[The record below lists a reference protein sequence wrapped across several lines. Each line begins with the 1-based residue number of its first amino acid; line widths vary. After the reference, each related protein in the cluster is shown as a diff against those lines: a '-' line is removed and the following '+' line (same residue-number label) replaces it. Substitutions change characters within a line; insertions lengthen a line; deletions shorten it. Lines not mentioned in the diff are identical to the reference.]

1 MFITEQTLL
10 VKLLIGHFVADFLTQ
25 PKRMIRAK
33 ETQRWKSA
41 SLYIHAGV
49 YTMIIFVASAAWRQA
64 PWLLPC
70 LFITH
75 VLIDGWKSSRP
86 NKSFAFIVDQIA
98 HLAILIAIFFLL
110 APSTIEGTKSILA
123 KLWISPRVLCIALA
137 YLVVLWPFGRLINVL
152 TMPFRQQL
160 DDVTSRGLESAGLW
174 IGCLERAFLLSFIL
188 FDYLPGAAL
197 LLGLKSLFRFGEIRD
212 SKNRKETEYI
222 LIGTMLS
229 FGFTIVV
236 GILIKFLMKTLV

>member
-1 MFITEQTLL
+1 MFIIDQSLL
-10 VKLLIGHFVADFLTQ
+10 LRLLIGHFAADFLTQ
-25 PKRMIRAK
+25 PRRMIRAK
-33 ETQRWKSA
+33 ETKGWKSV
-41 SLYIHAGV
+41 SLYVHAGI
-49 YTMIIFVASAAWRQA
+49 YTMIIFIASSAWKQA
-64 PWLLPC
+64 PWFIPC

-86 NKSFAFIVDQIA
+86 NKSSAFIVDQVA
-98 HLAILIAIFFLL
+98 HLVILTVLFFLL
-110 APSTIEGTKSILA
+110 APSNVDWMENILI
-123 KLWISPRVLCIALA
+123 KLWITPRLLCIALA

-160 DDVTSRGLESAGLW
+160 DDATSRGLESAGLW
-174 IGCLERAFLLSFIL
+174 IGCLERVFLLSFIL

-229 FGFTIVV
+229 FGFAVVV
-236 GILIKFLMKTLV
+236 GVIIKFLMKTLA